1 MILFLT
7 FVYFVKRRGRIL
19 DNEFS
24 YEDKLLTKVAW
35 YYYIEGYTQQEI
47 GEYLSIPRLRVNRLL
62 DKARKAGIIQF
73 SVREGDSKR
82 MIVERELITQFGLKD
97 AFVVPSPLNEQD
109 INESV
114 AQAAAM
120 YIHERLEKTG
130 YINMGY
136 GDTSSRILNHLA
148 NICEFPVNVVSL
160 TGGVNYYLPNTRS
173 SIFNAKLYLTPAP
186 LLMASEDIVKAME
199 QEPSVK
205 QIRHMATLAQMSI
218 VGIGGVDSN
227 ATLLTNG
234 TLNHSDVLLLSMQG
248 AVGDMLCHF
257 IDKDGNV
264 IQSSLE
270 RRLMSTPLEQLK
282 EMNNSIGVAGGST
295 KSEAILA
302 ALKGNYLDVLITDET
317 TATNVLRLK
326 NQEYPFL

>member
-1 MILFLT
+1 MFI
-7 FVYFVKRRGRIL
+7 RREGIAL

-97 AFVVPSPLNEQD
+97 AFVVPSPINEQD

-120 YIHERLEKTG
+120 YIHERLDKSG

-186 LLMASEDIVKAME
+186 LLMASEGIVKAME
-199 QEPSVK
+199 QEPSVR

-270 RRLMSTPLEQLK
+270 RRLMSTSLEQLK
-282 EMNNSIGVAGGST
+282 EMNNSIGVAGGNT
-295 KSEAILA
+295 KAEAILA
-302 ALKGNYLDVLITDET
+302 ALKGKYLDVLITDET
-317 TATNVLRLK
+317 TASNVLRLK
-326 NQEYPFL
+326 NQE

>member
-7 FVYFVKRRGRIL
+7 FVYFIKRRGRIL

-120 YIHERLEKTG
+120 YIHERLKKTG

-302 ALKGNYLDVLITDET
+302 ALKGNYLDVLITDEA

-326 NQEYPFL
+326 NQE

>member
-7 FVYFVKRRGRIL
+7 FVYFIKRRGRIL

-173 SIFNAKLYLTPAP
+173 RIFNAKLYLTPAP

-270 RRLMSTPLEQLK
+270 RKLMSTPLEQLK

-326 NQEYPFL
+326 NQE

>member
-1 MILFLT
+1 MFI
-7 FVYFVKRRGRIL
+7 RREGIAL

-97 AFVVPSPLNEQD
+97 AFVVPSPINEQD

-120 YIHERLEKTG
+120 YIHERLNKSG

-282 EMNNSIGVAGGST
+282 EMSNSIGVAGGST

-326 NQEYPFL
+326 NQE

>member
-1 MILFLT
+1 MFI
-7 FVYFVKRRGRIL
+7 RREGIAL

-97 AFVVPSPLNEQD
+97 AFVVPSPINEQD

-120 YIHERLEKTG
+120 YIHERLDKAG

-282 EMNNSIGVAGGST
+282 EMSNSIGVAGGST

-326 NQEYPFL
+326 NQE

>member
-7 FVYFVKRRGRIL
+7 FVYFIKRRGRIL

-282 EMNNSIGVAGGST
+282 EMNNSIGVAGDST

-302 ALKGNYLDVLITDET
+302 ALKGNYLDVLITDEA

-326 NQEYPFL
+326 NQE

>member
-7 FVYFVKRRGRIL
+7 FVYFIKRRGRIL

-270 RRLMSTPLEQLK
+270 RKLMSTPLEQLK

-302 ALKGNYLDVLITDET
+302 ALKGNYLDVLITDEA

-326 NQEYPFL
+326 NQE

>member
-7 FVYFVKRRGRIL
+7 FVYFIKRRGRIL

-24 YEDKLLTKVAW
+24 YEDILLTKVAW

-326 NQEYPFL
+326 NQE

>member
-7 FVYFVKRRGRIL
+7 FVYFIKRRGRIL
-19 DNEFS
+19 YNEFS

-270 RRLMSTPLEQLK
+270 RKLMSTPLEQLK

-326 NQEYPFL
+326 NQE

>member
-1 MILFLT
+1 MFI
-7 FVYFVKRRGRIL
+7 RREGIAL

-97 AFVVPSPLNEQD
+97 AFVVPSPINEQD

-120 YIHERLEKTG
+120 YIHERLDKSG

-199 QEPSVK
+199 QEPSVR

-302 ALKGNYLDVLITDET
+302 ALKGNYLDVLITDEA

-326 NQEYPFL
+326 NQE

>member
-1 MILFLT
+1 MFI
-7 FVYFVKRRGRIL
+7 RREGIAL

-97 AFVVPSPLNEQD
+97 AFVVPSPINEQD

-282 EMNNSIGVAGGST
+282 EMSNSIGVAGGST

-326 NQEYPFL
+326 NQE

>member
-1 MILFLT
+1 M
-7 FVYFVKRRGRIL
+7 

-173 SIFNAKLYLTPAP
+173 NIFNAKLYLTPAP

-326 NQEYPFL
+326 NQE

>member
-1 MILFLT
+1 MFI
-7 FVYFVKRRGRIL
+7 RREGIAL

-24 YEDKLLTKVAW
+24 YEDKLLTKFAW

-97 AFVVPSPLNEQD
+97 AFVVPSPINEQD

-120 YIHERLEKTG
+120 YIHERLDKSG

-282 EMNNSIGVAGGST
+282 EMSNPIGVAGGST

-326 NQEYPFL
+326 NQE

>member
-1 MILFLT
+1 MA
-7 FVYFVKRRGRIL
+7 L

-97 AFVVPSPLNEQD
+97 AFVVPSPINEQD

-120 YIHERLEKTG
+120 YIHERLDKSG

-270 RRLMSTPLEQLK
+270 RRLMSTSLEQLK
-282 EMNNSIGVAGGST
+282 EMNNSIGVAGGNT
-295 KSEAILA
+295 KAEAILA
-302 ALKGNYLDVLITDET
+302 ALKGKYLDVLITDET
-317 TATNVLRLK
+317 TASNVLRLK
-326 NQEYPFL
+326 NQE

>member
-7 FVYFVKRRGRIL
+7 FVYFIKRRGRIL

-148 NICEFPVNVVSL
+148 NICEFPINVVSF

-302 ALKGNYLDVLITDET
+302 ALKGNYLDVLITDEA

-326 NQEYPFL
+326 NQE

>member
-7 FVYFVKRRGRIL
+7 FVYFIKRRGRIL

-173 SIFNAKLYLTPAP
+173 NIFNAKLYLTPAP

-282 EMNNSIGVAGGST
+282 ELNNSIGVAGGST

-326 NQEYPFL
+326 NQE

>member
-7 FVYFVKRRGRIL
+7 FVYFIKRRGRIL

-97 AFVVPSPLNEQD
+97 AFVVPSPSNEQD

-326 NQEYPFL
+326 NQE

>member
-7 FVYFVKRRGRIL
+7 FVYFIKRRGRIL

-62 DKARKAGIIQF
+62 DKARKAGIIHF

-257 IDKDGNV
+257 IDKNGNV

-282 EMNNSIGVAGGST
+282 EMSNSIGVAGGST

-302 ALKGNYLDVLITDET
+302 ALNGNYLDVLITDET

-326 NQEYPFL
+326 NQE

>member
-1 MILFLT
+1 MFI
-7 FVYFVKRRGRIL
+7 RREGIAL

-82 MIVERELITQFGLKD
+82 MFVERELITQFGLKD
-97 AFVVPSPLNEQD
+97 AFVVPSPINEQD

-120 YIHERLEKTG
+120 YIHERLDKSG

-199 QEPSVK
+199 QEPSVR

-270 RRLMSTPLEQLK
+270 RRLMSTSLEQLK
-282 EMNNSIGVAGGST
+282 EMNNSIGVAGGNT
-295 KSEAILA
+295 KAEAILA
-302 ALKGNYLDVLITDET
+302 ALKGKYLDVLITDET
-317 TATNVLRLK
+317 TASNVLRLK
-326 NQEYPFL
+326 NQE

>member
-7 FVYFVKRRGRIL
+7 FVYFIKRRGRIL

-136 GDTSSRILNHLA
+136 GDTSSRILNHLT

-282 EMNNSIGVAGGST
+282 EMNNSIGVAGSST

-302 ALKGNYLDVLITDET
+302 ALKGNYLDVLITDEA

-326 NQEYPFL
+326 NQE

>member
-1 MILFLT
+1 MFI
-7 FVYFVKRRGRIL
+7 RREGIAL

-82 MIVERELITQFGLKD
+82 MIVARELITQFGLKD
-97 AFVVPSPLNEQD
+97 AFVVPSPINEQD

-120 YIHERLEKTG
+120 YIHERLDKSG

-282 EMNNSIGVAGGST
+282 EMSNSIGVAGGST

-326 NQEYPFL
+326 NQE

>member
-1 MILFLT
+1 LILFLT
-7 FVYFVKRRGRIL
+7 FVYFIKRRGRIL

-173 SIFNAKLYLTPAP
+173 NIFNAKLYLTPAP

-326 NQEYPFL
+326 NQE

>member
-7 FVYFVKRRGRIL
+7 FVYFIKRRGRIL

-82 MIVERELITQFGLKD
+82 MIVERELITQFGLK
-97 AFVVPSPLNEQD
+97 
-109 INESV
+109 ESV

-302 ALKGNYLDVLITDET
+302 ALKGNYLDVLITDEA

-326 NQEYPFL
+326 NQE

>member
-7 FVYFVKRRGRIL
+7 FVYFIKRRGRIL

-130 YINMGY
+130 YISMGY

-302 ALKGNYLDVLITDET
+302 ALKGNYLDVLITDEA

-326 NQEYPFL
+326 NQE

>member
-1 MILFLT
+1 MFLFLT
-7 FVYFVKRRGRIL
+7 FVYFIKRRGRIL

-270 RRLMSTPLEQLK
+270 RKLMSTPLEQLK

-326 NQEYPFL
+326 NQE

>member
-7 FVYFVKRRGRIL
+7 FVYFIKRRGRIL

-109 INESV
+109 IYESV

-326 NQEYPFL
+326 NQE

>member
-1 MILFLT
+1 M
-7 FVYFVKRRGRIL
+7 
-19 DNEFS
+19 
-24 YEDKLLTKVAW
+24 
-35 YYYIEGYTQQEI
+35 
-47 GEYLSIPRLRVNRLL
+47 RVNRLL

-97 AFVVPSPLNEQD
+97 AFVVPSPINEQD

-120 YIHERLEKTG
+120 YIHERLDKSG

-160 TGGVNYYLPNTRS
+160 TGGVNYYLPNTSS

-199 QEPSVK
+199 QEPSVR

-248 AVGDMLCHF
+248 AVSDMLCHF

-270 RRLMSTPLEQLK
+270 RRLMSTSLEQLK
-282 EMNNSIGVAGGST
+282 EMNNSIGVAGGNT
-295 KSEAILA
+295 KAEAILA
-302 ALKGNYLDVLITDET
+302 ALKGKYLDVLITDET
-317 TATNVLRLK
+317 TASNVLRLK
-326 NQEYPFL
+326 NQE

>member
-1 MILFLT
+1 M
-7 FVYFVKRRGRIL
+7 
-19 DNEFS
+19 
-24 YEDKLLTKVAW
+24 
-35 YYYIEGYTQQEI
+35 
-47 GEYLSIPRLRVNRLL
+47 RVNRLL

-97 AFVVPSPLNEQD
+97 AFVVPSPINEQD

-114 AQAAAM
+114 TQAAAM
-120 YIHERLEKTG
+120 YIHERLDKSG

-199 QEPSVK
+199 QEPSVR

-270 RRLMSTPLEQLK
+270 RRLMSTSLEQLK
-282 EMNNSIGVAGGST
+282 EMNNSIGVAGGNT
-295 KSEAILA
+295 KAEAILA
-302 ALKGNYLDVLITDET
+302 ALKGKYLDVLITDET
-317 TATNVLRLK
+317 TASNVLRLK
-326 NQEYPFL
+326 NQE

>member
-1 MILFLT
+1 M
-7 FVYFVKRRGRIL
+7 
-19 DNEFS
+19 
-24 YEDKLLTKVAW
+24 
-35 YYYIEGYTQQEI
+35 
-47 GEYLSIPRLRVNRLL
+47 RVNRLL

-302 ALKGNYLDVLITDET
+302 ALKGNYLDVLITDEA

-326 NQEYPFL
+326 NQE

>member
-1 MILFLT
+1 MIVFLT
-7 FVYFVKRRGRIL
+7 FVYQGGIVL

-82 MIVERELITQFGLKD
+82 MTVERELITQFGLKD
-97 AFVVPSPLNEQD
+97 AFVVPSPINEQD

-120 YIHERLEKTG
+120 YIHERLDKTG

-173 SIFNAKLYLTPAP
+173 SIFNAKLYLTPSP

-282 EMNNSIGVAGGST
+282 EMSNSIGVAGGNT
-295 KSEAILA
+295 KAEAILA

-317 TATNVLRLK
+317 TASNVLRLK
-326 NQEYPFL
+326 NQE

>member
-7 FVYFVKRRGRIL
+7 FVYFIKRRGRIL

-97 AFVVPSPLNEQD
+97 AFAVPSPLNEQD

-282 EMNNSIGVAGGST
+282 EMSNSIGVAGGST

-326 NQEYPFL
+326 NQE

>member
-1 MILFLT
+1 M
-7 FVYFVKRRGRIL
+7 GRIL

-73 SVREGDSKR
+73 SVKETDSKR

-205 QIRHMATLAQMSI
+205 QIRHVATLAQMSI

-302 ALKGNYLDVLITDET
+302 ALKGNYLDVLITDEA

-326 NQEYPFL
+326 NQE

>member
-1 MILFLT
+1 MFI
-7 FVYFVKRRGRIL
+7 RREGIAL

-97 AFVVPSPLNEQD
+97 AFVVPSPINEQD

-120 YIHERLEKTG
+120 YIHERLDKSG

-199 QEPSVK
+199 QEPSVR

-270 RRLMSTPLEQLK
+270 RRLMSTSLEQLK

-302 ALKGNYLDVLITDET
+302 ALKGNYLDVLITDEA

-326 NQEYPFL
+326 NQE

>member
-1 MILFLT
+1 MFI
-7 FVYFVKRRGRIL
+7 RGEGIAL

-97 AFVVPSPLNEQD
+97 AFVVPSPINEQD

-120 YIHERLEKTG
+120 YIHERLDKSG

-282 EMNNSIGVAGGST
+282 EMSNSIGVAGGST

-326 NQEYPFL
+326 NQE

>member
-1 MILFLT
+1 MFI
-7 FVYFVKRRGRIL
+7 RREGIAL

-97 AFVVPSPLNEQD
+97 AFVVPSPINEQD

-120 YIHERLEKTG
+120 YIHERLDKSG

-199 QEPSVK
+199 QEPSVR

-270 RRLMSTPLEQLK
+270 RRLMSTSLEQLK
-282 EMNNSIGVAGGST
+282 EMNNSIGIAGGNT
-295 KSEAILA
+295 KAEAILA
-302 ALKGNYLDVLITDET
+302 TLKGKYLDVLITDET
-317 TATNVLRLK
+317 TASNVLRLK
-326 NQEYPFL
+326 NQE

>member
-7 FVYFVKRRGRIL
+7 FVYFIKRRGRIL

-73 SVREGDSKR
+73 SDTLKVIPSE
-82 MIVERELITQFGLKD
+82 IVERELITQFGLKD

-302 ALKGNYLDVLITDET
+302 ALKGNYLDVLITDEA

-326 NQEYPFL
+326 NQE

>member
-1 MILFLT
+1 MFI
-7 FVYFVKRRGRIL
+7 RREGIAL

-97 AFVVPSPLNEQD
+97 AFVVPSPINEQD

-114 AQAAAM
+114 AQATAM
-120 YIHERLEKTG
+120 YIHERLDKSG

-199 QEPSVK
+199 QEPSVR

-270 RRLMSTPLEQLK
+270 RRLMSTSLEQLK
-282 EMNNSIGVAGGST
+282 EMNNSIGVAGGNT
-295 KSEAILA
+295 KAEAILA
-302 ALKGNYLDVLITDET
+302 ALKGKYLDVLITDET
-317 TATNVLRLK
+317 TASNVLRLK
-326 NQEYPFL
+326 NQE

>member
-7 FVYFVKRRGRIL
+7 FVYFIKRRGRIL

-270 RRLMSTPLEQLK
+270 RRLMSTSLEQLK
-282 EMNNSIGVAGGST
+282 EMNNSIGVAGGNT
-295 KSEAILA
+295 KAEAILA
-302 ALKGNYLDVLITDET
+302 ALKGKYLDVLITDET
-317 TATNVLRLK
+317 TASNVLRLK
-326 NQEYPFL
+326 NQE